1 MPEVSIVLAPVHW
14 LFLIGV
20 IAIFLT
26 MILRKDTP
34 IVCIL
39 FLFLI
44 GTAGRHSLAGG
55 VQAIFT
61 SVIYAISQFME
72 VIATI
77 ALVTAFSKCLRD
89 LGSDALLMAPMS
101 RVMRRPVISWWLLG
115 FTMFLFSLFLWPS
128 PSVALIG
135 AIILPIAIHSGL
147 SPLFAAMAMNL
158 AGHGFALSY
167 DAMIQGAPAISARAA
182 GISAGEILA
191 QGRPLFCIM
200 GLGTVLAA
208 FVMNRKAI
216 NGGIPRAAE
225 NPDNSNHLTT
235 PAGSNNPSHTSASR
249 SSILLAVFTPLAFLA
264 DILLMLLLD
273 LKGGDATSLVAGT
286 AVLLMCLGAVLEFRA
301 GSLEKVTEYLT
312 DGFLFAIR
320 IFAPVIVIGAFF
332 FLGGEGISQILGD
345 TYDRGILNDWALW
358 LAGHTPLNRY
368 MTAFLQL
375 IIGGLTGLD
384 GSGFSG
390 LPLTGALARTFGT
403 ATGSSIPILAALG
416 QISAIFI
423 GGGCVVPWGLIPV
436 AAICDVSPIELASKN
451 MVPVLIGF
459 ACTLAAACFLL

>member
-191 QGRPLFCIM
+191 QGRPLFWIM